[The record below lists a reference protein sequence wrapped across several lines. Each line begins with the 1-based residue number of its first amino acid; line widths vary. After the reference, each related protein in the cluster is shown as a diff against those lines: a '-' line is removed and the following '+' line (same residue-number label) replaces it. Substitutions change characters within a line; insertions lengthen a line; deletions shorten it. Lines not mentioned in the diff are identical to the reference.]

1 MEAYHR
7 EQTDQEGYE
16 LFRRA
21 IVDRD
26 TDAWTES
33 VARYRL
39 MLVAWARHYG
49 ARSRISEPCQD
60 IADQALARAWKALSP
75 ARFATFSHLDG
86 LLAYLRACVA
96 SVVIDH
102 ARAQR
107 ARERAMQRLEV
118 GASAS
123 PEQIVLENAGRA
135 ELWGVVGALADTPQA
150 RVVLTESFA
159 LELPPRAILARHPD
173 LFADITAVYDTK
185 RALIRRLQ
193 RSGEVQRLRHE
204 WLAA

>member
-1 MEAYHR
+1 MEVYHG
-7 EQTDQEGYE
+7 EQIEQDGYE

-49 ARSRISEPCQD
+49 ARSRINEPCHD

-75 ARFATFSHLDG
+75 ARFATFPHLDG
-86 LLAYLRACVA
+86 LLAYLRTCVA
-96 SVVIDH
+96 SVVIDY

-118 GASAS
+118 GTSAS
-123 PEQIVLENAGRA
+123 PEQIVLEKVGRA
-135 ELWGVVGALADTPQA
+135 ELWSVVNALAVTPQE
-150 RVVLTESFA
+150 RTILTESFV
-159 LELPPRAILARHPD
+159 LELPPRTILTRHPE
-173 LFADITAVYDTK
+173 LFANITAVYDTK
-185 RALIRRLQ
+185 RALLRRLQ
-193 RSGEVQRLRHE
+193 HSGEVQRLRRE